1 MSKKGDSIYHK
12 SISIIIAPIAIVMLF
27 LFSCTGK
34 EKKMGEA
41 ITERDS
47 LPVMQTL
54 GVTSLVSDSGI
65 TRYRIETE
73 EWLIYDKKKPSYW
86 AFEKGVYLEKFDS
99 LFNIDAI
106 VKADTAYYYDKQ
118 KLWKLVSNVH
128 IQNLKG
134 EKYDT
139 DLLYWDQT
147 TQKLYSDK
155 LIRIEQADRIII
167 GYGFESDQQ
176 MIKPVINNIEGVF
189 YINEN
194 EPTDSIN

>member
-1 MSKKGDSIYHK
+1 
-12 SISIIIAPIAIVMLF
+12 
-27 LFSCTGK
+27 
-34 EKKMGEA
+34 MGEA

-47 LPVMQTL
+47 LPGIQTL
-54 GVTSLVSDSGI
+54 GVTGLVSDSGI

-73 EWLIYDKKKPSYW
+73 EWLVYDKKKPSYW

-134 EKYDT
+134 EEYDT

-147 TQKLYSDK
+147 TRRIYSDK
-155 LIRIEQADRIII
+155 FIRIKQVDRIIT

-176 MIKPVINNIEGVF
+176 MIKPVINNMEGIF
-189 YINEN
+189 YVNESA
-194 EPTDSIN
+194 PTDSIN